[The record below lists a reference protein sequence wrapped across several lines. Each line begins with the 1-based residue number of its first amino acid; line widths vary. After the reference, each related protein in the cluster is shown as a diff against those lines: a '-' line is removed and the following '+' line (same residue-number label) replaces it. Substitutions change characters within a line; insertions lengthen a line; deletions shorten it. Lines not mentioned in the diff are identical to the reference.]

1 MEYHKIQSIFKRDP
15 ETKHKTMLFGEY
27 SIPEFAFLKD
37 NEWDFTE
44 KVDGT
49 NIRVY
54 HNPEMGGFS
63 TNGKINPVSFGGRT
77 ANSQLPAR
85 LVNKLNEMFTSEL
98 FDAADLTSTDLVLY
112 GEGYGA
118 KIQKGGGNYIPD
130 GVSFV
135 LFDIKIGDWWLQRED
150 VLELGQK
157 LGLSVVPLIGRG
169 TLGGMVS
176 IVEKGLQST
185 WGDFYA
191 EGIVAR
197 PALELK
203 SRAGHRI
210 ITKLKHKDFPR

>member
-1 MEYHKIQSIFKRDP
+1 M
-15 ETKHKTMLFGEY
+15 
-27 SIPEFAFLKD
+27 
-37 NEWDFTE
+37 
-44 KVDGT
+44 
-49 NIRVY
+49 
-54 HNPEMGGFS
+54 
-63 TNGKINPVSFGGRT
+63 
-77 ANSQLPAR
+77 
-85 LVNKLNEMFTSEL
+85 
-98 FDAADLTSTDLVLY
+98 
-112 GEGYGA
+112 
-118 KIQKGGGNYIPD
+118 
-130 GVSFV
+130 
-135 LFDIKIGDWWLQRED
+135 FDIKIGDWWLQRED